1 MQYLNRL
8 VARGAR
14 LATVSLALSV
24 LCAPAARPAAAA
36 DSAYARTQY
45 PIVLIHGLMGFSDI
59 AGLDYFYR
67 VAGDLRAQ
75 GATVLVA
82 SLSAV
87 NDNDV
92 RGEQL
97 LQQLLQWQAAYGY
110 SKFNLVGHSQ
120 GGTTARYVAG
130 VAPALV
136 ASVTSISSPHD
147 LSGPGGQGGPLQW
160 LTQSQ
165 VLANFLGAALGWLSG
180 HPDLPQDAAA
190 LTAWATNTTAFND
203 RFPAGRPTTYCGQGA
218 EQVNGIYY
226 YSVAGNKPKT
236 NVFDPSDLV
245 MQVDPAVP
253 GDGLVSVCAAHWGKV
268 LRDDYPWNHLDE
280 MNHLFGLTDWRAP
293 SPLAFYRAQANRLKL
308 LGL

>member
-1 MQYLNRL
+1 MPFLNRL
-8 VARGAR
+8 AARCSGLAVVLSLTLSAP
-14 LATVSLALSV
+14 LATP
-24 LCAPAARPAAAA
+24 PAQAA

-59 AGLDYFYR
+59 AGVDYFYR
-67 VAGDLRAQ
+67 VAGDLRSH

-82 SLSAV
+82 SLSAI

-97 LQQLLQWQAAYGY
+97 LKQLQQWQAAYGY
-110 SKFNLVGHSQ
+110 RKFNLVGHSQ

-130 VAPALV
+130 VAPSLV
-136 ASVTSISSPHD
+136 ASVTSISAPHD

-165 VLANFLGAALGWLSG
+165 AIANFLGSTIGWVSG

-190 LTAWATNTTAFND
+190 LTAWATHTTAFND

-218 EQVNGIYY
+218 ERVDGIVY

-236 NVFDPSDLV
+236 NVFDLSDLA
-245 MQVDPAVP
+245 MTVDPAVP
-253 GDGLVSVCAAHWGKV
+253 GDGLVSVCAAHWGRV

-280 MNHLFGLTDWRAP
+280 MNHLFGLTDWSAP

>member
-1 MQYLNRL
+1 MQYLTRR
-8 VARGAR
+8 AAR
-14 LATVSLALSV
+14 LGLMILILLVPWV
-24 LCAPAARPAAAA
+24 LVPADANAA
-36 DSAYARTQY
+36 DGTYAKTRY
-45 PIVLIHGLMGFSDI
+45 PIVLVHGLMGFSDVV
-59 AGLDYFYR
+59 GVDYFYR
-67 VAGDLRAQ
+67 VAGDLRAN

-97 LQQLLQWQAAYGY
+97 LKQLQQWSAAYGY
-110 SKFNLVGHSQ
+110 TKFNLVGHSQ
-120 GGTTARYVAG
+120 GGTTARYVSG

-136 ASVTSISSPHD
+136 ASITSISAPHD
-147 LSGPGGQGGPLQW
+147 LSGPGGEGGPLQW

-165 VLANFLGAALGWLSG
+165 ALADFLGSVLGWASG
-180 HPDLPQDAAA
+180 HPELPQDAAA
-190 LTAWATNTTAFND
+190 LTAWALNTPAFNE
-203 RFPAGRPTTYCGQGA
+203 RFPAGRPTTYCGQG
-218 EQVNGIYY
+218 EELVDGVRY
-226 YSVAGNKPKT
+226 YSVAGNQPKT
-236 NVFDPSDLV
+236 NVLDLSDLA
-245 MQVDPAVP
+245 MTADPAVP

-268 LRDDYPWNHLDE
+268 LRDDYPWNHLDD